1 MTAAD
6 PTSQAADAA
15 AAKPAPAS
23 PLAPPPT
30 TPRAP
35 TPPRG
40 RFRLRL
46 ALATVVL
53 VLVPTITVG
62 AFGLRRY
69 RATLETQASDDAH
82 TALDDLSQVAD
93 QELQDV
99 QAQLDVV
106 ASILGRTDLPAA
118 KRLEEA
124 GVMLTASL
132 PLGVVGIYQE
142 DGRRIGALRKP
153 GDDTALPDTLPPG
166 LFADPPPSA
175 PRSVPPAATAPDDRR
190 FSVGTALT
198 SSHGPR
204 LPVARRLDLP
214 GERWTLL
221 APVSMDRLGERI
233 IRLARTRFGGAVDS
247 LLVLDTELRVV
258 ASPDDELIGQR
269 VPRPSWLTAE
279 DLAAIRG
286 NVAFRG
292 ARAVDARGVGHI
304 VAARRVAAAPLIFF
318 AQLDEDEVLA
328 PVRHVRLVVIAVSV
342 AAAALAILLGFWW
355 SRRATAPIANL
366 VAFAD
371 DLAARRFERRV
382 HVASGDELETL
393 GAAFNDAAAA
403 LARGETELAAAAA
416 IRSDLSRFL
425 PAQLV
430 DRVVKREHT
439 LELGGQRRP
448 VTVLFAD
455 VAGFT
460 SLVERHSP
468 EAVIPILHELF
479 TLLTEIVFRHRG
491 TVDKFI
497 GDCVMAL
504 WNAPD
509 SEPEHAALAVRCAQ
523 DMLHWVE
530 LANAV
535 WQRRTGVAIHLAIGI
550 HTGDATVGN
559 FGSRARMEYTAM
571 GDTVNVAARLEHL
584 ARPQQILVGAATRD
598 AAPDAGAYVA
608 LGSTRLAGREQPVE
622 IFEVIAD

>member
-1 MTAAD
+1 MTAA
-6 PTSQAADAA
+6 PSV
-15 AAKPAPAS
+15 
-23 PLAPPPT
+23 PP
-30 TPRAP
+30 R
-35 TPPRG
+35 RG

-46 ALATVVL
+46 IVATVVL
-53 VLVPTITVG
+53 VLTPTIIIG
-62 AFGLRRY
+62 AFGLHRY
-69 RATLETQASDDAH
+69 RTTLELQASDAAH
-82 TALDDLSQVAD
+82 TALDDLAQVAD

-99 QAQLDVV
+99 KDQLDVV
-106 ASILGRTDLPAA
+106 ASVLERAELPAGQ
-118 KRLEEA
+118 RLDQA
-124 GVMLTASL
+124 GSMLAASL
-132 PLGVVGIYQE
+132 PLGVVAIYDAE
-142 DGRRIGALRKP
+142 GRQIGALRKP
-153 GDDTALPDTLPPG
+153 GDDTTVPATLPPR
-166 LFADPPPSA
+166 LFPEPAAPPAS
-175 PRSVPPAATAPDDRR
+175 PPAAPPAAPAGPAVPAAPAATRSAIGPTLSSSR
-190 FSVGTALT
+190 GPLLT
-198 SSHGPR
+198 
-204 LPVARRLDLP
+204 VARRLALP
-214 GERWTLL
+214 VERWTLL
-221 APVSMDRLGERI
+221 APVAMQRLGERLD
-233 IRLARTRFGGAVDS
+233 RLAVTRFAGALDS
-247 LLVLDTELRVV
+247 LLVIDTELRIV
-258 ASPDDELIGQR
+258 AASDAERVGQLL
-269 VPRPSWLTAE
+269 PRPAWLTAA
-279 DLAAIRG
+279 DLDAIRG

-292 ARAVDARGVGHI
+292 GRTVDAGGARL
-304 VAARRVAAAPLIFF
+304 VAIRRLETAPLIFL
-318 AQLDEDEVLA
+318 AELDERQVLA
-328 PVRHVRLVVIAVSV
+328 PVRHLRLVVIAVSA

-382 HVASGDELETL
+382 HVDSGDELETL
-393 GAAFNDAAAA
+393 GAAFNAAAGA
-403 LARGETELAAAAA
+403 LSRGEAELAAAAA
-416 IRSDLSRFL
+416 IRADLSRFL

-448 VTVLFAD
+448 ITVLFAD

-509 SEPEHAALAVRCAQ
+509 LEADHAALAVRCAQ
-523 DMLHWVE
+523 DMLRWVE
-530 LANAV
+530 LANEV

-559 FGSRARMEYTAM
+559 FGSRTRMEYTAM

-584 ARPQQILVGAATRD
+584 ARPQQILVGAATMR
-598 AAPDAGAYVA
+598 AAPEAGAYVA

-622 IFEVIAD
+622 IFEVIAE